1 MSPRLKIDRR
11 QILQQKAWRL
21 ASALFLGCCVW
32 ILLSSYRMVGPDVN
46 AKVKVLFLYQIS
58 KYIVWPVEPPQGG
71 FTIGVYGDYPEMLNE
86 LNKLAAEKKRGDQPY
101 VIIQYKQ
108 LSDIKTCH
116 VLYLTPESD
125 GEISKVLEKIKGKNT
140 LLVTDNDG
148 MIKKG
153 SCINFFYEDNKQR
166 FEVSNENAKLQGLK
180 ISTKLSS
187 IAKVID

>member
-11 QILQQKAWRL
+11 QILQRKAWRL
-21 ASALFLGCCVW
+21 ASALFLGACAW
-32 ILLSSYRMVGPDVN
+32 LLLSSYRMVEPDIN

-58 KYIVWPVEPPQGG
+58 KYVMWPTEPSPNG
-71 FTIGVYGDYPEMLNE
+71 FTIGLYGEYPELFSE

-108 LSDIKTCH
+108 LSEIKSCH
-116 VLYLTPESD
+116 VLYLTPERD
-125 GEISKVLEKIKGKNT
+125 GDISKVLEKLKGKNT
-140 LLVTDNDG
+140 LLVTDKDG

-153 SCINFFYEDNKQR
+153 ACINFFYEDNKQR
-166 FEVSNENAKLQGLK
+166 FEVSNENVKQQGLK

>member
-11 QILQQKAWRL
+11 QVLQQKAWRL
-21 ASALFLGCCVW
+21 ASALFLGACAW
-32 ILLSSYRMVGPDVN
+32 LLLSSYRMVEPDIN

-58 KYIVWPVEPPQGG
+58 KYVMWPVEPSQNG
-71 FTIGVYGDYPEMLNE
+71 FTIGLYGEYPELLSE

-108 LSDIKTCH
+108 LSEIKSCH

-125 GEISKVLEKIKGKNT
+125 GEISKVLEKLKGKNT
-140 LLVTDNDG
+140 LLVTDKDG

-153 SCINFFYEDNKQR
+153 ACINFFYEDNKQR
-166 FEVSNENAKLQGLK
+166 FEVSNENVKQQGLK